1 MKRSLFII
9 GTLITGILFIFFL
22 SVSVAAEADEK
33 TNIETTKEKKGI
45 VPQPADQKGKEPTES
60 LEASKQKSS
69 PPVGPPIYQPP
80 LRGAPG
86 GRVGGGTRGI
96 EDGVYA
102 SQSTIIETD
111 GIACMGYDKSRK
123 QTEQEALA
131 NAKKRAVEHA
141 ATYIKSESRIKDFE
155 LEKDLVEA
163 YSNATVKV
171 IQEMGRAWYRD
182 TSLGECCQVKI
193 KAEVIP
199 DNEAM
204 ERITKGK
211 GQMDDPSAPLNV
223 QVWTDKKE
231 YKKGDKFKIYI
242 RGNKPF
248 YARILHKGVNGEL
261 LQLLPNPHRPDHY
274 FNGRVIYEIPSGQ
287 DRFEMEVTP
296 PFGQEDIIVYAS
308 TSPLGEINT
317 APAGGVYKIKTE
329 SEKVGERSR
338 AVSLKEINPGQKT
351 KAAEFSESQVVYKTK
366 R

>member
-1 MKRSLFII
+1 MQRLLLIFLVISFIASSL
-9 GTLITGILFIFFL
+9 
-22 SVSVAAEADEK
+22 
-33 TNIETTKEKKGI
+33 
-45 VPQPADQKGKEPTES
+45 
-60 LEASKQKSS
+60 
-69 PPVGPPIYQPP
+69 
-80 LRGAPG
+80 
-86 GRVGGGTRGI
+86 
-96 EDGVYA
+96 YA

-111 GIACMGYDKSRK
+111 GMACMGYDKSRK

-141 ATYIKSESRIKDFE
+141 ATYIKSESQVKDFE
-155 LEKDLVEA
+155 LEKELVEA

-171 IQEMGRAWYRD
+171 IQEISRSWYRD
-182 TSLGECCQVKI
+182 VSLGECCQVKI

-199 DNEAM
+199 DDEAM
-204 ERITKGK
+204 DRISKGK
-211 GQMDDPSAPLNV
+211 GQIDNPSAPLHV

-231 YKKGDKFKIYI
+231 YKKGDKFKVYI

-248 YARILHKGVNGEL
+248 FARILHKGVKGDL

-274 FNGRVIYEIPSGQ
+274 FNGEVIYEIPSGQ

-351 KAAEFSESQVVYKTK
+351 KAAEFSESQVNYQTRK
-366 R
+366 

>member
-1 MKRSLFII
+1 MRSGCKNRPHSFKIGLGFLFFP
-9 GTLITGILFIFFL
+9 LLLIFFVVINL
-22 SVSVAAEADEK
+22 
-33 TNIETTKEKKGI
+33 
-45 VPQPADQKGKEPTES
+45 
-60 LEASKQKSS
+60 
-69 PPVGPPIYQPP
+69 
-80 LRGAPG
+80 
-86 GRVGGGTRGI
+86 
-96 EDGVYA
+96 YA
-102 SQSTIIETD
+102 TQSTIIETD

-141 ATYIKSESRIKDFE
+141 ATYIKSESRVKDFE

-163 YSNATVKV
+163 YSNATVRV
-171 IQEMGRAWYRD
+171 IQELNRTWYRD
-182 TSLGECCQVKI
+182 ASLGDCCQVKI

-204 ERITKGK
+204 EKISKGK

-223 QVWTDKKE
+223 QLWTDKKE

-274 FNGRVIYEIPSGQ
+274 FNGGVIYEIPSGQ

-308 TSPLGEINT
+308 TSPLGDINL
-317 APAGGVYKIKTE
+317 APAGGVYKIKTG

-338 AVSLKEINPGQKT
+338 AVSLKDKIPGQQT
-351 KAAEFSESQVVYKTK
+351 KMAEFSESQIIYNTRK
-366 R
+366 